1 MLYLE
6 IPCGVGYS
14 YSDDKSVY
22 RTGDKQ
28 TALDNV
34 AFLQVLPKINTV
46 IMQGQ
51 LLLQYHL
58 SGRPHF
64 MKLL

>member
-1 MLYLE
+1 MLYVE

-34 AFLQVLPKINTV
+34 AFLQVLWTK
-46 IMQGQ
+46 
-51 LLLQYHL
+51 
-58 SGRPHF
+58 
-64 MKLL
+64 